1 MYNAEKKVTVEW
13 ISESG
18 KTDKLKNSVNVSNP
32 INSNSDTNKLSKM
45 VKTVLDNELPMLKN
59 NSLLHDLVLYTL
71 TDKMK
76 TVQTVENVL
85 SYIKSNNAKSVE
97 EVCINNGEI
106 RIKCSV

>member
-1 MYNAEKKVTVEW
+1 MNLSFD
-13 ISESG
+13 I
-18 KTDKLKNSVNVSNP
+18 KNNP
-32 INSNSDTNKLSKM
+32 ILYNLILH
-45 VKTVLDNELPMLKN
+45 TVTE
-59 NSLLHDLVLYTL
+59 
-71 TDKMK
+71 KMK

>member
-1 MYNAEKKVTVEW
+1 MLNSEKKVTIEW
-13 ISESG
+13 
-18 KTDKLKNSVNVSNP
+18 TNSDFAPNMSNP
-32 INSNSDTNKLSKM
+32 LYTDSTKNDKVALM
-45 VKTVLDNELPMLKN
+45 VAQILDNEIPSIKN
-59 NSLLHDLVLYTL
+59 NPILYNLILHTVTE
-71 TDKMK
+71 KMK